1 MIIVASV
8 IHSGCVLLVWFLLA
22 VVDRGVFYDL
32 LVAFKQRKL
41 KKGFLRLFVWINLF
55 GGQLL
60 FLVYLSIFSV
70 LVYF

>member
-8 IHSGCVLLVWFLLA
+8 IHTCCVLLDWFLLA
-22 VVDRGVFYDL
+22 VVDAGVVYDL
-32 LVAFKQRKL
+32 LVALKQRKL
-41 KKGFLRLFVWINLF
+41 KKGFLRLFVWLNLF

-60 FLVYLSIFSV
+60 FLVYLSILTV

>member
-8 IHSGCVLLVWFLLA
+8 IHTCCVLLDWFLLA

>member
-1 MIIVASV
+1 VFCLTGFSW
-8 IHSGCVLLVWFLLA
+8 LLLTGG
-22 VVDRGVFYDL
+22 VVYDL

-41 KKGFLRLFVWINLF
+41 KKGFLRLFVWLNLF